1 MIDPLGRKVMDFNK
15 ADASDGLDLAYQY
28 NRAGQLTQISYK
40 TSATG
45 EQHNL
50 GYVYDDFGRASQIR
64 FDGNIVR
71 EYEYD
76 TYTGTLLNMKDY
88 RGFDENDIDDYIK
101 TAYTYNSAGLVTQI
115 TYSDAEFVGDDN
127 PSGITEQYTVQYDGR
142 GYIVGERLDT
152 DYSKTEAATSI
163 YKAYEYD
170 AIGRLLKSASGET
183 QQEAWNNWD
192 RLTQY
197 TYDRVGNRLTMDNG
211 DDVLG
216 YTYNQFN
223 QLQGINKNSDIQ
235 TTYEYDL
242 RGNQTKESSKYFDG
256 RSNVPDLRNFQHIQR
271 AGAEGAENRGR
282 GYNQIL
288 LQRNGFVLYHQ
299 WLGHAYH
306 RKYT

>member
-1 MIDPLGRKVMDFNK
+1 MDFNK